1 MHYEQ
6 LLISIIQ
13 GHTFDIDLTVDPN
26 VNICTEVPHNT
37 EGWKGTGSDF
47 VWGSW
52 MYLISAEQGK
62 TSSYFGNPHLMK
74 DNGV

>member
-62 TSSYFGNPHLMK
+62 TSSVILEIHI
-74 DNGV
+74 